1 MCFMHQKKIPK
12 IQVKNCYVLMLSY
25 DVRYGQSSGTRNRPK
40 IEGKTPRNACHCDSA
55 QIRFVGKSVI
65 IRAFS

>member
-1 MCFMHQKKIPK
+1 MM
-12 IQVKNCYVLMLSY
+12 SG
-25 DVRYGQSSGTRNRPK
+25 YGQSSGTRNRPK

-65 IRAFS
+65 IKAFS